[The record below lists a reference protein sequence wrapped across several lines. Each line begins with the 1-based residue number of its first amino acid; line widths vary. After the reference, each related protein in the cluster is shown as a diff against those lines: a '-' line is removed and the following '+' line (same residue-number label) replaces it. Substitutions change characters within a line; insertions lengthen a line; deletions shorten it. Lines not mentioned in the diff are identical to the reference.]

1 MPLTESHVPVDT
13 SSPVLETTVGGIL
26 RESAAKAPDTV
37 ALIEGV
43 AGERRTWTYAE
54 LLAEAERVARALAVR
69 FDKGERVA
77 VWAPNIPEWVLLEY
91 GAGLAG
97 VVLVTVNPAYQ
108 PKELEYVL
116 RQSRSSGIFYLR
128 SFRGNPMEESLKQ
141 VADGLPELREVIPFD
156 GFEDFV
162 ASAPDDVQLPE
173 VSPDDPVQI
182 QYTSGTTGFP
192 KGAYL
197 HHRGI
202 TNNARFVAERL
213 GVTPGDAYVNPMP
226 LFHTGGCVLGVLG
239 PCQQQATLVNLVM
252 FEPGVMLALVEELR
266 ATHLLGVPT
275 MLIAVMEHPD
285 FARRDLSSVHTVC
298 SGGATVPADLVRRIE
313 KTLGVQFSI
322 IYGQTEASP
331 GVTLMKPDDSEEDKA
346 NTLGPVLPQT
356 EMKVIDPSTGA
367 TLPIGEQGELCC
379 RGYLVM
385 LGYFEMPDRTAE
397 TIDEDGWLHTGDLV
411 TMDDRGYTTITGR
424 LRDMIIRGGENIYPR
439 EIEELLF
446 EHPGGRGRS
455 RRRPAGRALG
465 RDRRRLRP
473 RRGPVEPGERRRTPH
488 LLPREPVAAEDA
500 QGLVPGRRVPAHAV
514 RQDPEVRAAGR
525 VEEAAPTTPPEVGV
539 GAAATRSGSD
549 LT

>member
-1 MPLTESHVPVDT
+1 MALIESYVPADT

-26 RESAAKAPDTV
+26 RDAAARAPDQA

-43 AGERRTWTYAE
+43 PGERRSWTYAE
-54 LLAEAERVARALAVR
+54 LLADAERVARALAAR
-69 FDKGERVA
+69 FDKGDRVA

-128 SFRGNPMEESLKQ
+128 SFRGNPMEESLRQ
-141 VADGLPELREVIPFD
+141 VADGLPDLKELIPFD
-156 GFEDFV
+156 DFEEFV
-162 ASAPDDVQLPE
+162 ASARDDVELPD

-202 TNNARFVAERL
+202 TNNARFVGQRL
-213 GVTPGDAYVNPMP
+213 GLEPGGVYINPMP

-239 PCQQQATLVNLVM
+239 PCQFQATLVNLVT
-252 FEPGVMLALVEELR
+252 FEPGLMLALAEEMR

-275 MLIAVMEHPD
+275 MLIAAMEHPD
-285 FARRDLSSVHTVC
+285 FDSRDLSSVRTVC

-356 EMKVIDPSTGA
+356 EMKVIDPDTGA
-367 TLPIGEQGELCC
+367 TVPIGESGELCC

-385 LGYFEMPDRTAE
+385 LGYFEMPDKTAE
-397 TIDEDGWLHTGDLV
+397 TIDEDGWLHSGDLV

-446 EHPGGRGRS
+446 EHPQVADVAIVGLPDERW
-455 RRRPAGRALG
+455 
-465 RDRRRLRP
+465 
-473 RRGPVEPGERRRTPH
+473 GEI
-488 LLPREPVAAEDA
+488 
-500 QGLVPGRRVPAHAV
+500 
-514 RQDPEVRAAGR
+514 
-525 VEEAAPTTPPEVGV
+525 V
-539 GAAATRSGSD
+539 GAFIRDADPANPASDGELHTYCREHLAPQKTPKAWYRVDDFPLTPSGKIQKFVLVDEWRKGAYSAA
-549 LT
+549 

>member
-1 MPLTESHVPVDT
+1 MPLTESHVPADT

-26 RESAAKAPDTV
+26 RDAAAKAPDTV

-43 AGERRTWTYAE
+43 PGERRTWTYAE
-54 LLAEAERVARALAVR
+54 LLADAERVARALAAR
-69 FDKGERVA
+69 FEKGERVA

-108 PKELEYVL
+108 PKELKYVL

-141 VADGLPELREVIPFD
+141 VADGLPELREIIPFD
-156 GFEDFV
+156 EFDEFV
-162 ASAPDDVQLPE
+162 ATAPDDVELPE

-239 PCQQQATLVNLVM
+239 PCQHQATLVNLVM
-252 FEPGVMLALVEELR
+252 FEPGLMLALIEELR

-285 FARRDLSSVHTVC
+285 FASRDLSSVHTVC

-313 KTLGVQFSI
+313 STLGVQFSI

-356 EMKVIDPSTGA
+356 EMKVIDPETGA
-367 TLPIGEQGELCC
+367 TVPIGEAGELCC

-446 EHPGGRGRS
+446 EHPQVADVAVVGLPDERW
-455 RRRPAGRALG
+455 
-465 RDRRRLRP
+465 
-473 RRGPVEPGERRRTPH
+473 GEI
-488 LLPREPVAAEDA
+488 
-500 QGLVPGRRVPAHAV
+500 
-514 RQDPEVRAAGR
+514 
-525 VEEAAPTTPPEVGV
+525 V
-539 GAAATRSGSD
+539 GAFVRDADPADPVSDAELHTYCRENLSPQKTPKAWYRVDEFPLTPSGKIQKFVLVDEWRKGVYGAA
-549 LT
+549 

>member
-1 MPLTESHVPVDT
+1 MPLTESYVPVDT

-26 RESAAKAPDTV
+26 RDAAAKAPEQV

-43 AGERRTWTYAE
+43 PGERRSWTYAE
-54 LLAEAERVARALAVR
+54 LLADAERVARAIAAR
-69 FDKGERVA
+69 FEKGDRVA

-141 VADGLPELREVIPFD
+141 VADGLPELREIIPFD
-156 GFEDFV
+156 EFEEFV
-162 ASAPDDVQLPE
+162 ASAPDDVELPE

-213 GVTPGDAYVNPMP
+213 SVRPGDAYVNPMP

-252 FEPGVMLALVEELR
+252 FEPGLMLALVEELR

-285 FARRDLSSVHTVC
+285 FASRDLSSVHTVC

-385 LGYFEMPDRTAE
+385 LGYFDMPDKTAE
-397 TIDEDGWLHTGDLV
+397 TIDEDGWLRTGDLV

-424 LRDMIIRGGENIYPR
+424 LKDMIIRGGENVYPR
-439 EIEELLF
+439 EIEEFLYT
-446 EHPGGRGRS
+446 HPAVSDVQVVGVPDARMGEEVL
-455 RRRPAGRALG
+455 AWIQLK
-465 RDRRRLRP
+465 
-473 RRGPVEPGERRRTPH
+473 EPGTTTERDIKDFCRGKIAKFKIPRYIKFVDSYPMTVTGKIQKYKIREIAIRELGLEEISNTPT
-488 LLPREPVAAEDA
+488 A
-500 QGLVPGRRVPAHAV
+500 
-514 RQDPEVRAAGR
+514 
-525 VEEAAPTTPPEVGV
+525 
-539 GAAATRSGSD
+539 
-549 LT
+549 

>member
-1 MPLTESHVPVDT
+1 MPLTESYVPADT

-26 RESAAKAPDTV
+26 REAAARAPDQV

-43 AGERRTWTYAE
+43 PGERRSWTYAE
-54 LLAEAERVARALAVR
+54 LLADAERVARALAAR
-69 FDKGERVA
+69 FAKGDRIA

-128 SFRGNPMEESLKQ
+128 SFRGNPMEESLRQ
-141 VADGLPELREVIPFD
+141 VADGLPELRELIPFD
-156 GFEDFV
+156 DFEEFT
-162 ASAPDDVQLPE
+162 ASAPDDVVLPD

-202 TNNARFVAERL
+202 TNNARFVAARL
-213 GVTPGDAYVNPMP
+213 GVEPGGVYINPMP

-239 PCQQQATLVNLVM
+239 PIQQGATLVNLVQ
-252 FEPGVMLALVEELR
+252 FDPGLMLALAEEMG

-275 MLIAVMEHPD
+275 MLIATMEHPD
-285 FARRDLSSVHTVC
+285 FASRDLSTVHTVC

-331 GVTLMKPDDSEEDKA
+331 GVTLMKPDDSEVDKA
-346 NTLGPVLPQT
+346 TTLGPVLPQT
-356 EMKVIDPSTGA
+356 ELKVVDPETGA
-367 TLPIGEQGELCC
+367 TLPIGEAGELCT

-385 LGYFEMPDRTAE
+385 LGYFEMPDKTRE

-446 EHPGGRGRS
+446 EHPQVSDVAVVGLPDERWGEIVSAFVRDADS
-455 RRRPAGRALG
+455 ANPASDAELHTYCREHLS
-465 RDRRRLRP
+465 P
-473 RRGPVEPGERRRTPH
+473 QKTPKVWYRVDDFPLTPSGKIQKFV
-488 LLPREPVAAEDA
+488 LLEQWRK
-500 QGLVPGRRVPAHAV
+500 GLW
-514 RQDPEVRAAGR
+514 
-525 VEEAAPTTPPEVGV
+525 EAARQE
-539 GAAATRSGSD
+539 RSGAR
-549 LT
+549 LGA

>member
-1 MPLTESHVPVDT
+1 MPLTESYVPADT

-26 RESAAKAPDTV
+26 REAAARAPDRV

-43 AGERRTWTYAE
+43 PGERRSWTYAE
-54 LLAEAERVARALAVR
+54 LLADAERVARALAAR
-69 FDKGERVA
+69 FAKGDRVA

-128 SFRGNPMEESLKQ
+128 SFRGNPMEESLRQ
-141 VADGLPELREVIPFD
+141 VADGLPELRELIPFD
-156 GFEDFV
+156 DFEEFT
-162 ASAPDDVQLPE
+162 ASASDDVVLPD

-213 GVTPGDAYVNPMP
+213 GVEPGGVYINPMP

-239 PCQQQATLVNLVM
+239 PIQQGATLVNLVQ
-252 FEPGVMLALVEELR
+252 FDPGLMLALAEELG

-275 MLIAVMEHPD
+275 MLIATMEHPD
-285 FARRDLSSVHTVC
+285 FASRDLSTVHTVC

-313 KTLGVQFSI
+313 STLGVQFSI

-331 GVTLMKPDDSEEDKA
+331 GVTLMKPDDSEVDKA
-346 NTLGPVLPQT
+346 TTLGPVLPQT
-356 EMKVIDPSTGA
+356 ELKVVDPETGA
-367 TLPIGEQGELCC
+367 TLPIGEAGELCT

-385 LGYFEMPDRTAE
+385 LGYFEMPDKTRE

-446 EHPGGRGRS
+446 EHPQVSDVAVVGLPDERWGEIVGAFVRDAD
-455 RRRPAGRALG
+455 PANPASDAELHTYCREHLS
-465 RDRRRLRP
+465 P
-473 RRGPVEPGERRRTPH
+473 QKTPKVWYRVDDFPLTPSGKIQKFV
-488 LLPREPVAAEDA
+488 LLEQWRK
-500 QGLVPGRRVPAHAV
+500 GFW
-514 RQDPEVRAAGR
+514 
-525 VEEAAPTTPPEVGV
+525 EAAREE
-539 GAAATRSGSD
+539 RSGAR
-549 LT
+549 LGA

>member
-1 MPLTESHVPVDT
+1 MPLTESYVPADT

-26 RESAAKAPDTV
+26 RDAAARAPDRV

-43 AGERRTWTYAE
+43 PGERRSWTFAE
-54 LLAEAERVARALAVR
+54 LLADAERVARALAAR
-69 FDKGERVA
+69 FAKGDRVA

-108 PKELEYVL
+108 AKELEYVL

-128 SFRGNPMEESLKQ
+128 SFRGNPMEESLRQ
-141 VADGLPELREVIPFD
+141 VADGLPELRELIPFD
-156 GFEDFV
+156 DFEEFT
-162 ASAPDDVQLPE
+162 ASAPDDVVLPD

-202 TNNARFVAERL
+202 TNNARFVAARL
-213 GVTPGDAYVNPMP
+213 GVEPGGVYINPMP

-239 PCQQQATLVNLVM
+239 PIQQGATLVNLVQ
-252 FEPGVMLALVEELR
+252 FDPGLVLALAEEMG

-275 MLIAVMEHPD
+275 MLIAMMEHPD
-285 FARRDLSSVHTVC
+285 FASRDLSTVHTVC

-313 KTLGVQFSI
+313 RTLGVQFSI

-346 NTLGPVLPQT
+346 TTLGPVLPQT
-356 EMKVIDPSTGA
+356 ELKVIDPETGA
-367 TLPIGEQGELCC
+367 TLPIGEAGELCT

-385 LGYFEMPDRTAE
+385 LGYFEMPDKTRE

-446 EHPGGRGRS
+446 EHPQVSDVAVVGLPDERWGEIVGAFVRDAD
-455 RRRPAGRALG
+455 PANPAADAELHTYCREHLS
-465 RDRRRLRP
+465 P
-473 RRGPVEPGERRRTPH
+473 QKTPKVWYRVDDFP
-488 LLPREPVAAEDA
+488 LTPSGKIQKFVLVDEWRK
-500 QGLVPGRRVPAHAV
+500 GLW
-514 RQDPEVRAAGR
+514 
-525 VEEAAPTTPPEVGV
+525 EAARQE
-539 GAAATRSGSD
+539 RSGAR
-549 LT
+549 LGA

>member
-1 MPLTESHVPVDT
+1 MPLTESYVPADT

-26 RESAAKAPDTV
+26 REAAARAPDQV

-43 AGERRTWTYAE
+43 PGERRSWTYAE
-54 LLAEAERVARALAVR
+54 LLADAERVARALAAR
-69 FDKGERVA
+69 FAKGDRIA

-128 SFRGNPMEESLKQ
+128 SFRGNPMEESLRQ
-141 VADGLPELREVIPFD
+141 VADGLPELRELIPFD
-156 GFEDFV
+156 DFEEFT
-162 ASAPDDVQLPE
+162 ASAPDDVVLPD

-202 TNNARFVAERL
+202 TNNARFVAARL
-213 GVTPGDAYVNPMP
+213 GVEPGGVYINPMP

-239 PCQQQATLVNLVM
+239 PIQQGATLVNLVQ
-252 FEPGVMLALVEELR
+252 FDPGLMLALAEEMG

-275 MLIAVMEHPD
+275 MLIATMEHPD
-285 FARRDLSSVHTVC
+285 FASRDLSTVHTVC

-331 GVTLMKPDDSEEDKA
+331 GVTLMKPDDSGEDKA
-346 NTLGPVLPQT
+346 TTLGPVLPQT
-356 EMKVIDPSTGA
+356 ELKVVDPETGA
-367 TLPIGEQGELCC
+367 TLPIGEAGELCT

-385 LGYFEMPDRTAE
+385 LGYFEMPDKTSE

-446 EHPGGRGRS
+446 EHPQVSDVAVVGLPDERWGEIVGAFVRDADS
-455 RRRPAGRALG
+455 ANPASDAELHTYCREHLS
-465 RDRRRLRP
+465 P
-473 RRGPVEPGERRRTPH
+473 QKTPKVWYRVDDFPLTPSGKIQKFV
-488 LLPREPVAAEDA
+488 LLEQWRK
-500 QGLVPGRRVPAHAV
+500 GLW
-514 RQDPEVRAAGR
+514 
-525 VEEAAPTTPPEVGV
+525 EAARQE
-539 GAAATRSGSD
+539 RSGAR
-549 LT
+549 LGA

>member
-1 MPLTESHVPVDT
+1 MPLTESYVPADT

-26 RESAAKAPDTV
+26 REAAARAPDQV

-43 AGERRTWTYAE
+43 PGERRSWTYAE
-54 LLAEAERVARALAVR
+54 LLADAERVARALAAR
-69 FDKGERVA
+69 FAKGDRIA

-128 SFRGNPMEESLKQ
+128 SFRGNPMEESLRQ
-141 VADGLPELREVIPFD
+141 VADGLPELRELIPFD
-156 GFEDFV
+156 DFEEFT
-162 ASAPDDVQLPE
+162 ASAPDDVVLPD

-202 TNNARFVAERL
+202 TNNARFVAARL
-213 GVTPGDAYVNPMP
+213 GVEPGGVYINPMP

-239 PCQQQATLVNLVM
+239 PIQQGATLVNLVQ
-252 FEPGVMLALVEELR
+252 FDPGLMLALAEEMG

-275 MLIAVMEHPD
+275 MLIATMEHPD
-285 FARRDLSSVHTVC
+285 FASRDLSTVHTVC

-331 GVTLMKPDDSEEDKA
+331 GVTLMKPDDSEVDKA
-346 NTLGPVLPQT
+346 TTLGPVLPQT
-356 EMKVIDPSTGA
+356 ELKVVDPETGA
-367 TLPIGEQGELCC
+367 TLPIGEAGELCT

-385 LGYFEMPDRTAE
+385 LGYFEMPDKTSE

-446 EHPGGRGRS
+446 EHPQVSDVAVVGLPDERWGEIVGAFVRDADS
-455 RRRPAGRALG
+455 ANPASDAELHTYCREHLS
-465 RDRRRLRP
+465 P
-473 RRGPVEPGERRRTPH
+473 QKTPKVWYRVDDFPLTPSGKIQKFV
-488 LLPREPVAAEDA
+488 LLEQWRK
-500 QGLVPGRRVPAHAV
+500 GLW
-514 RQDPEVRAAGR
+514 
-525 VEEAAPTTPPEVGV
+525 EAARQE
-539 GAAATRSGSD
+539 RSGAR
-549 LT
+549 LGA